1 MYKKKIQRT
10 VTYHNVDRVKKDA
23 YNVNQGPNRLLTLD
37 KSLRLIF
44 VGDRV
49 NRRILLVH
57 KKRKIIVIMMM
68 MMIIWTAI
76 KIFLFCTVFLFS
88 VLQSVTFMLLTTP

>member
-1 MYKKKIQRT
+1 MKWTRNPNRLILRNVQKKIQRT

-23 YNVNQGPNRLLTLD
+23 YNVNQGPNRLLRLD

-49 NRRILLVH
+49 NRHILLVR
-57 KKRKIIVIMMM
+57 KKKKDNSDNDDDDHLDRD
-68 MMIIWTAI
+68 
-76 KIFLFCTVFLFS
+76 
-88 VLQSVTFMLLTTP
+88 